1 MLVTFR
7 CVHATIIRAECRT
20 RPAGALHM
28 ICPDSDLDCDNVG
41 CRGGGCQGKRPKL
54 PLFRAHAVSAA
65 KSLALFEATIS
76 EAKTAAGTTARVDG
90 DLHRRQVVVA

>member
-1 MLVTFR
+1 MLVTFHR
-7 CVHATIIRAECRT
+7 AHGTIIRAECRT

-41 CRGGGCQGKRPKL
+41 CRRGGCQGRRPKL

-65 KSLALFEATIS
+65 KSLALVEAAIS
-76 EAKTAAGTTARVDG
+76 EATTAAGMTARVDG
-90 DLHRRQVVVA
+90 DAHRPQLVVA